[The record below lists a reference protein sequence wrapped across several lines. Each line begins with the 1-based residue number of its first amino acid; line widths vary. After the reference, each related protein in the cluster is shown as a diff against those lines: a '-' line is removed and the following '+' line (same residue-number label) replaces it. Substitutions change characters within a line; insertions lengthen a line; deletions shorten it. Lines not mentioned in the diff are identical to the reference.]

1 MSDRS
6 TERRVSELFAVLQ
19 QGFRTYAAFYDAQ
32 AKELQSRLANAS
44 NDSDDSEATEEIGD
58 ALRLAKENAKLYESH
73 LVRVIKLHEQH
84 LRTRRQLKDGRSESV
99 GDLRSA
105 KSVSGMLN
113 PSPLINHHSRLVDQK
128 QKSAAS
134 AIERDLFEMLG
145 RVQIDIKA
153 IVGFARLGSGDVFEV
168 TIRHGSQK
176 WKARGK
182 TLADKTQKWDHNS
195 VIMNVL
201 PRQNIDVKVIEV
213 KLFRSRT
220 LSERSFDPCK
230 FFVTESQ
237 DITMNLNAV
246 GTIRLQLVATWIP
259 LLTSKTGRST
269 LMQSQSTQLLRTTSK
284 VADVN
289 VKASKLNMSQSFVGV
304 PDDREKPR
312 VLMRDK
318 KRGRQH
324 LSNNNAHWR
333 SSTNMLDSVYNDL
346 SKSIPTIDSLSVLN
360 TTGSKHNIN
369 SCVSSPRFSST
380 LKPWNRS
387 ISMNHLMNND
397 DSSDS
402 GISGSMTDNLVKI
415 DELLQL
421 VDGLRNYVLKLRR
434 DTEVICFESL
444 LLKWEALL
452 KMNRNAIDDLK
463 KPRNKRITK
472 RASMYHQPSPSSAS
486 DELDDNVI
494 LNSGD
499 HISENDSGIDSLRQH
514 ISPYN
519 THSGFHS
526 FMKNESHSPFGG
538 YNTTGR
544 NESGPSQRR
553 FKQFKDRRKSLGVM
567 LDTATHDYERVF
579 LNSDKFWDPDNESF
593 ASSSMRATDGA
604 SATGHR
610 EIDDCL
616 KHHLLRATTSVK
628 ILGALNG
635 PLEYRAYEMLY
646 RLEQD
651 SLCLDQLYNLCG
663 ALPTLPNLS
672 NVLAD
677 LNASSELQEIWL
689 SACYP
694 VNAVLV
700 ASMEDVRRE
709 VKNHFKQ
716 VIEMRYPELVDTVV
730 DMVMSMISDRGEWS
744 PKTISVFQFVSFF
757 RGMHLAGFIE
767 NVSHEAWIADKLNT
781 RDQEVIE
788 QLMIRLNRV
797 PVVPPIETL
806 RQMGLILVENDSNLR
821 EIIGRYLQS
830 ASSEMI
836 EDLTSCFMC
845 LLEHPDEDSRRGACR
860 ALVVLEQQ
868 KPLPQLEF
876 LAQKDECGSVRREAQ
891 TSVSR
896 LSKVSALMCSSG
908 EMTKI

>member
-1 MSDRS
+1 MSERH
-6 TERRVSELFAVLQ
+6 TEPRVTELFAALQ
-19 QGFRTYAAFYDAQ
+19 EGFRAYSAFYDAQ
-32 AKELQSRLANAS
+32 AKEMQSRLTNES
-44 NDSDDSEATEEIGD
+44 NDTDDSLLEEIED
-58 ALRLAKENAKLYESH
+58 ALKLAKENAKLYESH
-73 LVRVIKLHEQH
+73 LVRVVKLNEQH

-99 GDLRSA
+99 SDLRSS
-105 KSVSGMLN
+105 KSVSGLFN
-113 PSPLINHHSRLVDQK
+113 PSPLINHHSRLLDQK

-134 AIERDLFEMLG
+134 AIERDLQEMLG

-153 IVGFARLGSGDVFEV
+153 IIGFARLGTGDVFEV
-168 TIRHGSQK
+168 TIRHGPQK

-201 PRQNIDVKVIEV
+201 PNHNIEVKVIEV

-230 FFVTESQ
+230 FFITESQ
-237 DITMNLNAV
+237 VITMNLNAV
-246 GTIRLQLVATWIP
+246 GTIRLQLIATWIP

-284 VADVN
+284 VADVSVN
-289 VKASKLNMSQSFVGV
+289 AKASKLNMSQSFVGV
-304 PDDREKPR
+304 PDEREKPR
-312 VLMRDK
+312 VLMREK
-318 KRGRQH
+318 KKGRQH
-324 LSNNNAHWR
+324 LNSGNAHWR

-360 TTGSKHNIN
+360 TSSSKQNLN

-402 GISGSMTDNLVKI
+402 GISGSMVDNLAKI
-415 DELLQL
+415 DELLQI
-421 VDGLRNYVLKLRR
+421 VEGLRKYVLKLRR

-452 KMNRNAIDDLK
+452 KMNRNAIDDMR
-463 KPRNKRITK
+463 KPKNKRITK

-519 THSGFHS
+519 THSGFQN
-526 FMKNESHSPFGG
+526 FMKHDSPFGG
-538 YNTTGR
+538 YSTTGR

-553 FKQFKDRRKSLGVM
+553 FKQFKERRKSLGIM
-567 LDTATHDYERVF
+567 LDAAANHDYEKAL
-579 LNSDKFWDPDNESF
+579 LNSDKFWEPDNESF
-593 ASSSMRATDGA
+593 ASSSVRAADGA

-651 SLCLDQLYNLCG
+651 SLCLDQLYNICG

-677 LNASSELQEIWL
+677 LNASSDLQEIWL

-700 ASMEDVRRE
+700 VSAEHVRRE
-709 VKNHFKQ
+709 VKNSFKQ
-716 VIEMRYPELVDTVV
+716 VIEMRYPDLVDTVV
-730 DMVMSMISDRGEWS
+730 DMVMSMISDRGEWC
-744 PKTISVFQFVSFF
+744 PKSISVFQFVSFF
-757 RGMHLAGFIE
+757 RGMHLSGFIE

-781 RDQEVIE
+781 RNHEVID
-788 QLMIRLNRV
+788 QLMARLSTV

-806 RQMGLILVENDSNLR
+806 RQMGLILVENDSTLR

-830 ASSEMI
+830 ASDEMV

-845 LLEHPDEDSRRGACR
+845 LLEHSDEDSRRGACR

-876 LAQKDECGSVRREAQ
+876 LALKDNCGSVRLEAQ
-891 TSVSR
+891 NSVSR
-896 LSKVSALMCSSG
+896 LSKVSALMCSAA